1 VRELLT
7 AAVRTGARILHTHLL
22 RYGHQY
28 VFEPEAMHLPVPWP
42 EQGRDQ
48 FDEFNSFRLIAPFI

>member
-7 AAVRTGARILHTHLL
+7 AALRTGARILHTHLL

-28 VFEPEAMHLPVPWP
+28 VFEPEAMLPWP